1 MKASEIM
8 TREVV
13 AVPPEM
19 PARDI
24 AKLLV
29 GKRISAVPV
38 VDADGAP
45 IGVVSEGD
53 LIGRA
58 EADRSARRDWWLALA
73 AGGTAEDRKMLP
85 GLHDGAHL
93 ARDIMTS
100 PVVTVGED
108 TDSGEIARLLTSHH
122 IKRVPVVKAGKVVGI
137 VSRGDLMRVLAAA
150 LPPEQAM
157 PRPGL
162 LTRAIADLDGFFASN
177 RDGAAKPKTAP
188 AGSRAAEP
196 EATEFARLNG
206 EFAQNERDQRKKEKL
221 AAEEARRNRVTQMIE
236 SHISDEKWRLLVQ
249 DARLAARAGQNEYML
264 LRFPSQL
271 CSDGGRAINVTES
284 DWPAT
289 LRGEA
294 AELYLRWEQDL
305 KPHGF
310 HLAAQILDFP
320 GGFPGDVGMYLIW
333 GQQ

>member
-29 GKRISAVPV
+29 DKGISAVPV
-38 VDADGAP
+38 VDGGGAP

-73 AGGTAEDRKMLP
+73 AGGAADRRMLP
-85 GLHDGAHL
+85 SLHDGAHM
-93 ARDIMTS
+93 ARDIMTA
-100 PVVTVGED
+100 PVVTVSED

-122 IKRVPVVKAGKVVGI
+122 IKRVPVVKGGRIVGI

-162 LTRAIADLDGFFASN
+162 LTRAIADLDSFFATHRN
-177 RDGAAKPKTAP
+177 GEAAP
-188 AGSRAAEP
+188 APAKTGAGEPEALEFQRLNSEFAKREREHRKQEKRAAE
-196 EATEFARLNG
+196 
-206 EFAQNERDQRKKEKL
+206 D
-221 AAEEARRNRVTQMIE
+221 ARRNRVSELIE
-236 SHISDEKWRLLVQ
+236 SHVSDEKWRLLVQ
-249 DARLAARAGQNEYML
+249 EARLAARAGQKEFML

-310 HLAAQILDFP
+310 YLAAQILDFP

-333 GQQ
+333 GRQ